1 MGWIKLIVVSAV
13 GVYSYRSVSRVN
25 QLVRQVGVPSH
36 SLLGKYN
43 SQGGHGLKKAFKE
56 KKNLLLW
63 YILDILKFRSIMI
76 YL

>member
-43 SQGGHGLKKAFKE
+43 SQGGHGLKKKSLNF
-56 KKNLLLW
+56 
-63 YILDILKFRSIMI
+63 DCFSMVHS
-76 YL
+76 